1 MQNKKKQLN
10 KEDVDSSCYGET
22 ISFLAFYG
30 DTFEYGIIFK

>member
-10 KEDVDSSCYGET
+10 EEDVDSSCNGER
-22 ISFLAFYG
+22 ISFLSFYG